1 MVGEATED
9 AIVAV
14 VKVVEVVATAAETA
28 LGSGGEGGALYEQ
41 TVIGNSS
48 TSK

>member
-28 LGSGGEGGALYEQ
+28 LGSGGEGGAFLR
-41 TVIGNSS
+41 TDSNSS